1 MINLPEGVDL
11 NELLLF
17 LRNIGLQ
24 SSIKLREYEQESI
37 SLYDSSDDLPPTFD
51 IKDPVTAA
59 DLAVNK
65 LIKEAFL
72 INYPNLSWEIIT
84 EEDSKNVLYNSPKS
98 EWVWLID
105 PLDGTTDFIHETG
118 EYAVHIGLIFKN
130 KPILGMVVLPEVEKF
145 GLVLTVLGLGEK
157 RELTST

>member
-1 MINLPEGVDL
+1 MINLPKGVDL

-24 SSIKLREYEQESI
+24 SSITLREYEQESI
-37 SLYDSSDDLPPTFD
+37 SLYDSSDNLPPTFD

-65 LIKEAFL
+65 FIKEAFL

-84 EEDSKNVLYNSPKS
+84 EEDSKNVLYN
-98 EWVWLID
+98 
-105 PLDGTTDFIHETG
+105 
-118 EYAVHIGLIFKN
+118 
-130 KPILGMVVLPEVEKF
+130 
-145 GLVLTVLGLGEK
+145 
-157 RELTST
+157 

>member
-1 MINLPEGVDL
+1 MINLPKGVDL

-24 SSIKLREYEQESI
+24 SSITLREYEQESI
-37 SLYDSSDDLPPTFD
+37 SLYDSSDNLPPTFD

-84 EEDSKNVLYNSPKS
+84 EEDLNLIMNQLKAITCLYHHKQ
-98 EWVWLID
+98 LQYL
-105 PLDGTTDFIHETG
+105 PLTD
-118 EYAVHIGLIFKN
+118 
-130 KPILGMVVLPEVEKF
+130 
-145 GLVLTVLGLGEK
+145 
-157 RELTST
+157 